1 MNSRMKQLL
10 VILMLLLCTG
20 IFVAMTFESG
30 LFTASSHSVQSAT
43 PLFTG
48 DTRWDAGA
56 GQRESTMVPLN
67 TTSGIAV
74 FDDGKYCQ
82 RPLHVEPLPL
92 LSDLG
97 GDGILSTDTVSMS
110 PPLCIT
116 LSTTQVIYNFSSFR
130 DLERLRSAAPLDPRL
145 LQTQGPIAER
155 DSYPCVE
162 DAESTSLPPYIYV
175 PMPCFAADELE
186 THNNDSTPVQRN
198 CGCEDRVA
206 TVDDVFLRVGPRIG
220 LRQPVAAARVLCGN
234 TTVLA
239 AIDRSSEYLDFNRC
253 AGWSDQPNPLDELVH
268 AAQGVKHQV
277 ERPRN
282 TNGSDADE
290 VLFTTSATNFYPGH
304 AFEAMVTLMAHYFN
318 SGLHKRRV
326 PWLLTMEGLD
336 AKTSFEQFFLEVI
349 DLLQL
354 MDPKIH
360 IPVAYAVIE
369 PAGQSIRRQGPRK
382 RTASGPLR
390 VYHCK
395 RVHFAPVWYG
405 MRSSCAY
412 PWVVNYLIPGALVK
426 AASLGLSRQFKR
438 VVVGLKLGRAESG
451 IASAS
456 RSFSLSDV
464 SRAFFQR
471 HRFHVPN
478 PGKVLSLAE
487 RIWYTEHA
495 DFIITGW
502 GSSSTILMNSLNIT
516 RGRELRV
523 LLLVH
528 PGYNSEFDRYFR
540 GSPGHFP
547 GENIVPQR
555 GSVFRGALQRR
566 DAALVDACGDKHF
579 RVKILRLASLDEL
592 TEEDLDF

>member
-1 MNSRMKQLL
+1 MKLSL
-10 VILMLLLCTG
+10 VTLMFFLCAGT
-20 IFVAMTFESG
+20 FVAMTFEWG
-30 LFTASSHSVQSAT
+30 LFTPTEGVPRHSLQSVASISKDVELDQGETTMEPLSAT
-43 PLFTG
+43 P
-48 DTRWDAGA
+48 
-56 GQRESTMVPLN
+56 
-67 TTSGIAV
+67 GIAV

-97 GDGILSTDTVSMS
+97 GNGILSTPALSKS
-110 PPLCIT
+110 PSLCIK

-145 LQTQGPIAER
+145 FQTQGPIVER

-162 DAESTSLPPYIYV
+162 DIESTGLPPYIYV
-175 PMPCFAADELE
+175 PMPCFAANDLE
-186 THNNDSTPVQRN
+186 TRSTDNAPVQTN

-206 TVDDVFLRVGPRIG
+206 TVDDVFVRVGPRLEEG
-220 LRQPVAAARVLCGN
+220 MRALRPPVAAARVLCGN

-239 AIDRSSEYLDFNRC
+239 AIDRSSERLDFLRC
-253 AGWSDQPNPLDELVH
+253 AGWWDPPTSFDELVH
-268 AAQGVKHQV
+268 ALQSGGLKQHV
-277 ERPRN
+277 EQPKT

-290 VLFTTSATNFYPGH
+290 VLFTTSWTNFYPGH
-304 AFEAMVTLMAHYFN
+304 SFEAMVTLMAHYFN

-326 PWLLTMEGLD
+326 PWLLTKEGPEL
-336 AKTSFEQFFLEVI
+336 KTLFEQFFLEVI
-349 DLLQL
+349 GLLRL
-354 MDPKIH
+354 IDPKIH
-360 IPVAYAVIE
+360 IPVAYAVAE
-369 PAGQSIRRQGPRK
+369 PTGQRLRRQGPRK
-382 RTASGPLR
+382 RSGPLR

-412 PWVVNYLIPGALVK
+412 PWVVNYLIPGALKK
-426 AASLGLSRQFKR
+426 AASLGLSRQFKK
-438 VVVGLKLGRAESG
+438 VIVGLKLGRAESG
-451 IASAS
+451 ITSAR
-456 RSFSLSDV
+456 RSFNLSEV

-471 HRFHVPN
+471 HRFHMPN
-478 PGKVLSLAE
+478 HGKVLSLAE

-528 PGYNSEFDRYFR
+528 SGYTLEFDSYFR

-547 GENIVPQR
+547 GENTIPQR
-555 GSVFRGALQRR
+555 GGVFRGVLQRR
-566 DAALVDACGDKHF
+566 DGNLVDACGDKRF
-579 RVKILRLASLDEL
+579 RVKILRLSSLDEL
-592 TEEDLDF
+592 TDEDLEF